1 MSLPRVAHRSRGLL
15 VLLMTYAVLAAAVVI
30 VPWSWGAGSARAA
43 EEDVLLHLE
52 LDRVSPAIARP
63 GGEVRLEGTLRNL
76 GPDPVSV
83 HGIRVSTAYRG
94 LDTRGA
100 VQEWGESGDVETPIV
115 LGEDHIGVAIA
126 PGSTV
131 HWFVEVPEDG
141 LDPGFEFATLP
152 VRLEVLSPGPTPDP
166 VDGSDGEDAR
176 EDETAGP
183 PVPGTE
189 VRSYLPW
196 ISARDSEFNPV
207 QVAWLAPLTLP
218 GDAGLVDPDDATR
231 AQAWDRAI
239 GPGSRTQ
246 ALLDGLADT
255 EATFVVDPALLDPLS
270 PVASLAE
277 VVQLPGDEETP
288 TETPE
293 EPEPTG
299 PEPTGPQPT
308 GAPTGPEPTGPQPT
322 GPQPTGPGATDPGA
336 TGPPS
341 TDPEATGSAVGGSSD
356 PEATSPDHQA
366 ATTGTSAPGEDA
378 TERPPDDQEAP
389 TSGPGE
395 SPEPTQEP
403 DPEPPAPP
411 TTQEAVAELTERI
424 VALPEGR
431 RWWLPV
437 GDTDVGAL
445 LKVGAEVPEI
455 ADLVGRPPAAGLPAP
470 GRTDVAWPVAQTVSD
485 TTVTSLVEVWSTAG
499 GSTGTAGPDNG
510 NLGGVVLPGHVF
522 EDALLTGSAVRRHA
536 TGPPLIGYDE
546 RLSGIVAASGGAGL
560 HGPSTQRF
568 LAESLAVYQ
577 EGPATDRSLVVAV
590 PRSAEVDADSLRE
603 LTAAASSAPWL
614 QDTTASRL
622 MTDRT
627 GAPSTTVHQD
637 VPEWM
642 AAEGA
647 GGTEPAPQEPATD
660 PSTDESPTDEQATDE
675 STTDRVPGNVLGE
688 LSAYTLPE
696 ESPLTA
702 SSLQRIDLIR
712 TRVAGVSEV
721 VPGSEQARRTW
732 MRVLDRQFSTG
743 WRNAPQEWQTPLET
757 AETLASEILNGL
769 TINPTTINLYAD
781 EGLMQITVVNELPIP
796 IEGLRMQVDPGNARL
811 RVLEQPDPITIG
823 PESRA
828 TVQFRAK
835 AVAAGQVPLHTSLS
849 TPNGTQIGTA
859 EETVVR
865 VQPTGVWIYWLLGGV
880 AGVILVLGLWR
891 ALRPPGSRRD
901 SAETTDQSEQN
912 VATPGSDAETP

>member
-1 MSLPRVAHRSRGLL
+1 MA
-15 VLLMTYAVLAAAVVI
+15 YAVLAAAVVVI
-30 VPWSWGAGSARAA
+30 PWSWGAGSARAA

-63 GGEVRLEGTLRNL
+63 DGEVRLEGTLSNL
-76 GPDPVSV
+76 GPDPVPV
-83 HGIRVSTAYRG
+83 HGVRVSTAYRG

-100 VQEWGESGDVETPIV
+100 VQEWAETGDVETPIV

-141 LDPGFEFATLP
+141 LAPGFEFATLP
-152 VRLEVLSPGPTPDP
+152 VRLEVLSSGPTPAPD
-166 VDGSDGEDAR
+166 DGSDGEDPE

-196 ISARDSEFNPV
+196 ASAQDSEFNPV

-218 GDAGLVDPDDATR
+218 GDAGLADPDDATR

-239 GPGSRTQ
+239 GPASRTR
-246 ALLDGLADT
+246 ALLDGLAGT
-255 EATFVVDPALLDPLS
+255 EATFVVDPALLDPLG

-288 TETPE
+288 TQTPE

-299 PEPTGPQPT
+299 PTDARPTESESAGP
-308 GAPTGPEPTGPQPT
+308 GA
-322 GPQPTGPGATDPGA
+322 TGPGATDPEATDPGA
-336 TGPPS
+336 NGPPTTGPEP
-341 TDPEATGSAVGGSSD
+341 TDPDVSAPPAGTSD
-356 PEATSPDHQA
+356 VEATSPPDQA
-366 ATTGTSAPGEDA
+366 GAGGTGAPGEDA
-378 TERPPDDQEAP
+378 TERPPGDQDAP

-395 SPEPTQEP
+395 PPEPTQEP
-403 DPEPPAPP
+403 DPAPPAPP
-411 TTQEAVAELTERI
+411 TTEGAVAELTERI
-424 VALPEGR
+424 AALPEGR
-431 RWWLPV
+431 LWWLPV

-445 LKVGAEVPEI
+445 LEVGADIPEI
-455 ADLVGRPPAAGLPAP
+455 ADLVGRSPAVGLPAP
-470 GRTDVAWPVAQTVSD
+470 GRMDVAWPVGQTFSD
-485 TTVTSLVEVWSTAG
+485 ATVRSLLGVWSAAG
-499 GSTGTAGPDNG
+499 GATGAAGADNG
-510 NLGGVVLPGHVF
+510 SLGGVVLPGHVF

-536 TGPPLIGYDE
+536 TGAPLIGYDE
-546 RLSGIVAASGGAGL
+546 RLSGIVAASGEEGL
-560 HGPSTQRF
+560 PGQATQRF

-590 PRSAEVDADSLRE
+590 PRTAEVDADSLQE
-603 LTAAASSAPWL
+603 LTAAATSAPWL
-614 QDTTASRL
+614 QDTTASHL
-622 MTDRT
+622 MTDLT
-627 GAPSTTVHQD
+627 SAPPTLVHQD

-642 AAEGA
+642 AAEDA
-647 GGTEPAPQEPATD
+647 GGAESATPEQPTD
-660 PSTDESPTDEQATDE
+660 PSTDASTTDEQ
-675 STTDRVPGNVLGE
+675 TTDRVPGNAVGE
-688 LSAYTLPE
+688 LSAYTLPQ

-712 TRVAGVSEV
+712 SRVDGVSEI

-743 WRNAPQEWQTPLET
+743 WRNAPQEWQTPLT
-757 AETLASEILNGL
+757 SAEDLVGEILTGL

-781 EGLMQITVVNELPIP
+781 EGLMQITVVNDLPIP

-849 TPNGTQIGTA
+849 TPNGTQVGTA

-891 ALRPPGSRRD
+891 ALRPPGSRQD
-901 SAETTDQSEQN
+901 SAEPTDQSEQN
-912 VATPGSDAETP
+912 VAAPGSDAETP